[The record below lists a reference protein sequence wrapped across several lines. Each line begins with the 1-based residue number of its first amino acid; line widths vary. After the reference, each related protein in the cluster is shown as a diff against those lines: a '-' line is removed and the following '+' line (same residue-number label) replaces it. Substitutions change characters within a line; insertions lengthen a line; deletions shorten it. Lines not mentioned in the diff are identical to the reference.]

1 MATMEN
7 IYRPEAAD
15 HQAECGGGTIFEG
28 WLYTHKG
35 QVGVPLTPGE
45 GVWVNMASADMQLP
59 TSREEIQIPK
69 HSGEASSSPYWR
81 SWRAA
86 MEAEIHENLKIGV
99 GLIEQ
104 RPEAAHGH
112 TLINT
117 TWVYS
122 TKLKDGEVVF
132 KARLTARGDQEDPAN
147 INDDHRAS
155 PTADQDSIRL
165 ILAELANM
173 QGAKLMSFD
182 FFSPWKSSGTNMKK
196 NRPNTSRWLR

>member
-1 MATMEN
+1 M
-7 IYRPEAAD
+7 D
-15 HQAECGGGTIFEG
+15 
-28 WLYTHKG
+28 
-35 QVGVPLTPGE
+35 
-45 GVWVNMASADMQLP
+45 
-59 TSREEIQIPK
+59 
-69 HSGEASSSPYWR
+69 
-81 SWRAA
+81 
-86 MEAEIHENLKIGV
+86 AEIHENLKIGV

-122 TKLKDGEVVF
+122 TKLKDGEIVF

-165 ILAELANM
+165 ILAELVNM
-173 QGAKLMSFD
+173 PGAKLMTPPTND
-182 FFSPWKSSGTNMKK
+182 DNWFFYHSCLYVSMP
-196 NRPNTSRWLR
+196 LRGMRFI

>member
-1 MATMEN
+1 ME
-7 IYRPEAAD
+7 
-15 HQAECGGGTIFEG
+15 T
-28 WLYTHKG
+28 
-35 QVGVPLTPGE
+35 
-45 GVWVNMASADMQLP
+45 
-59 TSREEIQIPK
+59 
-69 HSGEASSSPYWR
+69 
-81 SWRAA
+81 
-86 MEAEIHENLKIGV
+86 EIHENLKIGV

-122 TKLKDGEVVF
+122 TKLKDGEIVF

-173 QGAKLMSFD
+173 PGAKLMSFD
-182 FFSPWKSSGTNMKK
+182 FVRAYLQARMPTDAKPIFVRVPAGFGKEFPWKDFFTRSQPVWPCRSSLQVVHGIM
-196 NRPNTSRWLR
+196 LRHGGARLEPRQH